1 MLLPRKAR
9 IWYPGASYHIMC
21 RGNHRHDIYRD
32 DEDRQVYLTL
42 LRETKKEYNFHLHS
56 YCLMTNHVHLHIETV
71 DINISIIMKRINLLY
86 AQFFNNKYNF
96 VGHLFQDRFK
106 SELIETDQYH
116 LEISKY
122 IHLNPVQANMTE
134 LPIDYTWSSYRVYM
148 SIRQDSIVTT
158 EKTLGYFSEPRVEHY
173 RLYVESEL
181 SRAGVHTEVEASI
194 LGALNVSKEKR
205 TRRNGS

>member
-9 IWYPGASYHIMC
+9 IWYPGANYHIMC

-42 LRETKKEYNFHLHS
+42 LRETKKEYNFYLHS
-56 YCLMTNHVHLHIETV
+56 YCLMTNHVHLHIETA

-86 AQFFNNKYNF
+86 TQFFNNKYNF

-116 LEISKY
+116 LEIGRY
-122 IHLNPVQANMTE
+122 IHLNPVRANMTE

-148 SIRQDSIVTT
+148 GIHQDSLVTT
-158 EKTLGYFSEPRVEHY
+158 EKTLGYFSAPRGERY
-173 RLYVESEL
+173 RLYVENEL
-181 SRAGVHTEVEASI
+181 LKVGVHPEV
-194 LGALNVSKEKR
+194 
-205 TRRNGS
+205 